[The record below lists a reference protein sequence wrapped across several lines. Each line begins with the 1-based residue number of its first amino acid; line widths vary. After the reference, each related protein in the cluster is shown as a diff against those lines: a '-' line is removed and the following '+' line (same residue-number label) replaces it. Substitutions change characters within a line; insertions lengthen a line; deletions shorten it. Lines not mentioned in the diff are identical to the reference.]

1 MRTSL
6 CHILLRLTQS
16 SQHVPQALPRRGS
29 AAPGRSRDMWHREDD
44 DGADGAQRSWHW
56 GEWERDGPARAPWH
70 KDHGETERHD
80 QFPHKCWRQDGWS
93 SQSSTAT
100 ISAPPPDP
108 ARPAATAFPAICDD
122 VAAPFSP
129 RSHDAAV
136 TAFAN
141 LNRLDSQALAGLRAT
156 DPRVAALIMARAP
169 LDSARNP
176 SAAIT
181 SRYPAAKEQ
190 IALATRLTTPATT
203 APATTDTRSEDCRRI
218 GIRRRAVPS
227 GELAAVRHALITY
240 PDSIYDTDRRGR
252 TALHLTADASQ
263 PALAVAL
270 RAARADVNTRDRD
283 GYTPVDT
290 AEYWAA
296 RAPLRAHACLAT
308 LAVLYCHEGT
318 RSLFPFILDPAALVD
333 VHRRL
338 AAESRRSSLLIQWI
352 GSPWAALGT
361 PATPHPSPAD
371 PNPPPPPPP
380 FTSSPSTTP
389 SSRFAAPPSPPP
401 VSLAPSSS
409 PPAPLVPNNDSPPSA

>member
-16 SQHVPQALPRRGS
+16 SQRVPQALPRRGS

-203 APATTDTRSEDCRRI
+203 APATTDTRS
-218 GIRRRAVPS
+218 
-227 GELAAVRHALITY
+227 
-240 PDSIYDTDRRGR
+240 
-252 TALHLTADASQ
+252 
-263 PALAVAL
+263 
-270 RAARADVNTRDRD
+270 
-283 GYTPVDT
+283 
-290 AEYWAA
+290 AEHWAA

-333 VHRRL
+333 VHWRL
-338 AAESRRSSLLIQWI
+338 AAESRRSSLIIQWI
-352 GSPWAALGT
+352 GSPLAALGA

-380 FTSSPSTTP
+380 SFTSSPSTTP
-389 SSRFAAPPSPPP
+389 SSRFAAPPSPPL